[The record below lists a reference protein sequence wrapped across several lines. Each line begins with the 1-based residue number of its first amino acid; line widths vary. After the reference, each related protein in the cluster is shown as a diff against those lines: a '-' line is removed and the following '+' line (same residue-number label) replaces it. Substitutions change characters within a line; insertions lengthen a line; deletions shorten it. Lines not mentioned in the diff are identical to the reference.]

1 MSSVEIHGR
10 HTTFGGETL
19 FCSHSSDACGGTMRF
34 SVFLPPGAGDKPV
47 FYWLS
52 GLTCTEENFMVKAG
66 AQRRAAELGLA
77 IVAPDT
83 SPRGTGIPGE
93 DDDWDLGSGAGFYVD
108 ATQAPWSGR
117 YRMETWVMD
126 ELPRILA
133 SELPLDISRVGV
145 SGHSMGGHG
154 ALVLALRHA
163 GRFRSVSAFSPICS
177 PTKCPWG
184 RKAFSAYLGDDR
196 DVWKFHDACELIGRT
211 ETIPELFVDQGEA
224 DDFLNE
230 QLKPDLLE
238 AACDERGASLRLRR
252 HAVYDHSYYF
262 VSTFIAD
269 HLDWHAERLG
279 D

>member
-10 HTTFGGETL
+10 HATFGGETL
-19 FCSHSSDACGGTMRF
+19 FCSHSSSACGGTMRF
-34 SVFLPPGAGDKPV
+34 SVFLPPGKGDRPV

-108 ATQAPWSGR
+108 ATRAPWSGR

-126 ELPRILA
+126 ELPRVLA
-133 SELPLDISRVGV
+133 SELPLDMSRVGV

-177 PTKCPWG
+177 PMNCPWG
-184 RKAFSAYLGDDR
+184 YKAFSAYLGDDR

-211 ETIPELFVDQGEA
+211 ETVPELFVDQGEA
-224 DDFLNE
+224 DSFLRE
-230 QLKPDLLE
+230 QLKPELLE
-238 AACDERGASLRLRR
+238 EACAGRGASLRLRR
-252 HAVYDHSYYF
+252 HPGYDHSYYF

-269 HLDWHAERLG
+269 HLAWHAERVS

>member
-1 MSSVEIHGR
+1 MSSVEIHSR
-10 HTTFGGETL
+10 HATFGGETQ
-19 FCSHSSDACGGTMRF
+19 FCSHVSESCGGTMRF
-34 SVFLPPGAGDKPV
+34 SVFLPPGGGEAPV

-83 SPRGTGIPGE
+83 SPRDTGIPGE

-117 YRMETWVMD
+117 YRMETWITE
-126 ELPRILA
+126 ELPRLLA
-133 SELPLDISRVGV
+133 SEFPLDMTRVGI

-154 ALVLALRHA
+154 ALTLSLRHA

-177 PTKCPWG
+177 PTRCPWG
-184 RKAFSAYLGDDR
+184 HKALDAYLGDEPDA
-196 DVWKFHDACELIGRT
+196 WKWHDACELIGRA
-211 ETIPELFVDQGEA
+211 ESVPELLVDQGMSDA
-224 DDFLNE
+224 FLEE
-230 QLKPDLLE
+230 QLKPELLE
-238 AACDERGASLRLRR
+238 AACAERGAALTLRR
-252 HAVYDHSYYF
+252 HEGYDHSYYF

-269 HLDWHAERLG
+269 HLDWHAGKLG